1 LGISGK
7 KKLLN
12 VNTYIWK
19 GRRMILEI
27 CKKAKAASVQLAK
40 LSTEEKNLAICK
52 MADAL
57 EANADQIL
65 AANRKDAEAAKARGL
80 KAALLDRLALD
91 NRKIVNMAGC
101 LREVAELDD
110 PVGEIVKTWTR
121 PNGLMIGQMRVPLG
135 VVGIIYE
142 SRPDVTSDA
151 SGICIKSGNAVIL
164 RGGSDAINSNV
175 AIGDVL
181 RGALAETAVPVDAVQ
196 VIKSTDR
203 KVAEEF
209 MQMRKYVDVL
219 IPRGGADLIRAVVEK
234 ASIPAI
240 ETGTGN
246 CHIYVEED
254 ADLDRAVPIVINAK
268 CQRPGTC
275 NAAEKLLVH
284 ASVAKQFLPVV
295 IAELRKNGV
304 EVRGCEKTAAIVP
317 DVKPATEEDW
327 YTEYLDYII
336 GVKVVEDLDEAIAH
350 VNKYS
355 TKHSESILTASFD
368 KAMRFIRQVDSAAVY
383 WNASTRFTDGNQ
395 FGLGAEIGI
404 STQKLHAR
412 GPMSVQHLTTTKYF
426 ILGSGQIRK

>member
-1 LGISGK
+1 
-7 KKLLN
+7 
-12 VNTYIWK
+12 
-19 GRRMILEI
+19 MILEI
-27 CKKAKAASVQLAK
+27 CKKAQAASVQLAK
-40 LSTEEKNLAICK
+40 LSSEEKNLAVCK

-65 AANRKDAEAAKARGL
+65 SANKKDADAAKAKGL

-91 NRKIVNMAGC
+91 KHKIENMARC

-121 PNGLMIGQMRVPLG
+121 PNGLVIGQMRVPLG

-151 SGICIKSGNAVIL
+151 SGICIKSGNSVVL
-164 RGGSDAINSNV
+164 RGGSDAINSNIT
-175 AIGDVL
+175 IGEVL
-181 RGALAETAVPVDAVQ
+181 RGALASSAVPIDAVQ
-196 VIKSTDR
+196 VVKSKDR

-209 MQMRKYVDVL
+209 MRMRNYVDVL
-219 IPRGGADLIRAVVEK
+219 IPRGGADLIRTVVEK

-254 ADLDRAVPIVINAK
+254 ADLDKAVPIIINAK

-284 ASVAKQFLPVV
+284 TSIAKKFLPVA
-295 IAELRKNGV
+295 IAALLKEGV
-304 EVRGCEKTAAIVP
+304 EVRGCKKTAEIMP
-317 DVKPATEEDW
+317 NVKLATEEDW
-327 YTEYLDYII
+327 YREYLDFII
-336 GVKVVEDLDEAIAH
+336 GVKVVRDLDDAIAH

-355 TKHSESILTASFD
+355 TKHSESILTANFD
-368 KAMRFIRQVDSAAVY
+368 KAMRFIREVDSAAVY